1 MAETIKSAGELVE
14 YYWSKNIPTYLHSAP
29 GLGKSSLARQ
39 LAKKHKV
46 GFIDVRLGQKLPE
59 DLSGIPTP
67 DLENR
72 LAVWLRAEFWPDV
85 KRDGK
90 EGIILFDELSD
101 APRSLQSCA
110 YQIILD
116 RQISSYKLPAGW
128 YPMAAGNRREDRAA
142 AQALSTAL
150 ANRFAHIEI
159 EADIDAFV
167 EYANGPNVNIDPM
180 LVGFLRYRPNLLH
193 SMEGANLL
201 TFPTPRAWEQVSKVM
216 DAPTAALRM
225 KLVRGLVGE
234 GPAIELEQFLKV
246 CDLPDLNDVVKDPK
260 RCRIPKEP
268 GARYAMASMLSRG
281 ATRQNLNA
289 VTTYTRREEFGREF
303 EIVMMLDAC
312 KRDAS
317 LTDTQAFVDWGL
329 RNKDITL

>member
-14 YYWSKNIPTYLHSAP
+14 YYWQKDIPSYLHSAP

-39 LAKKHKV
+39 LAQKHKV

-59 DLSGIPTP
+59 DLSGIPVA

-72 LAVWLRAEFWPDV
+72 LAVWLRAEFWPDA

-90 EGIILFDELSD
+90 RGIILFDELSD

-116 RQISSYKLPAGW
+116 RQISSYKLPEGW

-142 AQALSTAL
+142 AQSLSTAL

-167 EYANGPNVNIDPM
+167 EYANQVDIDPM

-216 DAPTAALRM
+216 DAPNALLRM

-234 GPAIELEQFLKV
+234 GPAVELESFLKV
-246 CDLPDLNDVVKDPK
+246 CDLPDLDDVVKDPK

-268 GARYAMASMLSRG
+268 GARYAMSSMLSRG
-281 ATRQNLNA
+281 ASRQNLTA
-289 VTTYTRREEFGREF
+289 ITTYTQREDFGREF

-317 LTDTQAFVDWGL
+317 LTDTKAFVDWGM